1 MRIFITHI
9 VPRDKVAEYNMSF
22 AACNFSYNLI
32 GGGMFNTVYSILP
45 TFVRGEIEAF
55 DGLIYSR
62 CRKCK
67 WMLYRLA
74 PIMECFSAFD
84 KIPRKASVWYYN
96 CTALNVTLMILLKL
110 FKPSVK
116 QNIIQLD
123 YTPSDSF
130 LARLC
135 LRIANSLNG
144 TISLAPS
151 PLFTCPNIACL
162 PGVVPD
168 DYPEQPKVSQT
179 NGEFLIS
186 GALGYN
192 ISMLSMLLKAFAKM
206 PDKTLHITGKAPDTD
221 LLKRYTDNY
230 TNIIYHGV
238 LPYDKY
244 IELMHS
250 VPCMLSTRN
259 PDAAENQCNFPSKI
273 IEALL
278 HNRIIIS
285 TIHYE
290 QLDGIRYFE
299 VPADIDGFTDS
310 INATCHMPEEELI
323 TYANQSNLVR
333 ERFSTKVWEAT
344 IMGIENNNII
354 RHAI

>member
-9 VPRDKVAEYNMSF
+9 VPRDKVTEYNMSF

-32 GGGMFNTVYSILP
+32 GGGIFDTVYSILP
-45 TFVRGEIEAF
+45 TFVKGEVEAF

-62 CRKCK
+62 LRKCK
-67 WMLYRLA
+67 GMLYRLA
-74 PIMECFSAFD
+74 PIMECFSAFG

-96 CTALNVTLMILLKL
+96 CTTLNVTLMILLKL

-130 LARLC
+130 FARFC

-144 TISLAPS
+144 TICLAPS
-151 PLFTCPNIACL
+151 PLFTCLNIACL

-168 DYPEQPKVSQT
+168 NYPEQPKVSQT

-250 VPCMLSTRN
+250 VPFMLSTRN

-310 INATCHMPEEELI
+310 INSICHKSKEELL

-344 IMGIENNNII
+344 MKKIENQDY
-354 RHAI
+354 A

>member
-32 GGGMFNTVYSILP
+32 GGGMFDTVYSILP
-45 TFVRGEIEAF
+45 TFVKGEVEAF

-62 CRKCK
+62 LRKCK
-67 WMLYRLA
+67 WMLHRLA
-74 PIMECFSAFD
+74 PIMECFSAFG
-84 KIPRKASVWYYN
+84 KMPRKATVWYYN
-96 CTALNVTLMILLKL
+96 CTTLNITLMILLKL
-110 FKPSVK
+110 FKPSIK

-130 LARLC
+130 FARFC

-144 TISLAPS
+144 TICLAPS

-168 DYPEQPKVSQT
+168 NYEKQPRIKAIT
-179 NGEFLIS
+179 KNFLIS

-192 ISMLSMLLKAFAKM
+192 ISMLPILLEAFAKM
-206 PDKTLHITGKAPDTD
+206 PDKTLYITGKATD
-221 LLKRYTDNY
+221 MDLVKRYTDNY

-250 VPCMLSTRN
+250 VPFMLSTRN

-299 VPADIDGFTDS
+299 VPADIEGFTDS
-310 INATCHMPEEELI
+310 INAICRRPEEELI
-323 TYANQSNLVR
+323 TYANQSNLVK
-333 ERFSTKVWEAT
+333 ERFSTKVWEET
-344 IMGIENNNII
+344 MKKIENQDY
-354 RHAI
+354 A

>member
-9 VPRDKVAEYNMSF
+9 VPRNKVAEYNMSF

-32 GGGMFNTVYSILP
+32 SGKMFDRVYSILP
-45 TFVRGEIEAF
+45 TFVRGKVTPF

-62 CRKCK
+62 LRKFTK
-67 WMLYRLA
+67 ALYRIA
-74 PIMECFSAFD
+74 PIMECFSTFR
-84 KIPRKASVWYYN
+84 KIPREASVWYYN
-96 CTALNVTLMILLKL
+96 CTILNVSLILLLKA

-123 YTPSDSF
+123 YTPSKNPI
-130 LARLC
+130 ARFYLK
-135 LRIANSLNG
+135 IANSLNG
-144 TISLAPS
+144 TICLAPS
-151 PLFTCPNIACL
+151 PLFACPNIACL

-168 DYPEQPKVSQT
+168 NYEKQPEIKT
-179 NGEFLIS
+179 ITKDFLIS

-192 ISMLSMLLKAFAKM
+192 ISMLPMLLESFAKM
-206 PDKTLHITGKAPDTD
+206 PDKTLHITGNVPDVD
-221 LLKRYTDNY
+221 LVKRYTDNY

-250 VPCMLSTRN
+250 VPFMLSTRN

-299 VPADIDGFTDS
+299 VPADIEGFTES
-310 INATCHMPEEELI
+310 INVICRRPEEELI
-323 TYANQSNLVR
+323 AYANQSNLVR
-333 ERFSTKVWEAT
+333 KRFSTKVWETA
-344 IMGIENNNII
+344 IRKIENQDY
-354 RHAI
+354 A

>member
-9 VPRDKVAEYNMSF
+9 VPHGKVAEYNMSF

-32 GGGMFNTVYSILP
+32 SGGMFDRVYSILP
-45 TFVRGEIEAF
+45 TFVKGNVAPF
-55 DGLIYSR
+55 NGLIYSR
-62 CRKCK
+62 LRKFTK
-67 WMLYRLA
+67 ALYRLA
-74 PIMECFSAFD
+74 PIIECFSAFS

-96 CTALNVTLMILLKL
+96 CTTLNITLMILLKL

-123 YTPSDSF
+123 YTPSESIF
-130 LARLC
+130 ARFC

-168 DYPEQPKVSQT
+168 DYPEQPKVNQT
-179 NGEFLIS
+179 SGEFLIS

-192 ISMLSMLLKAFAKM
+192 ISMLSMLLEAFTKM

-250 VPCMLSTRN
+250 VPFMLSTRN

-310 INATCHMPEEELI
+310 INAICRRPEEELI
-323 TYANQSNLVR
+323 TYANQSNLVK
-333 ERFSTKVWEAT
+333 ERFSTKVWET
-344 IMGIENNNII
+344 TMRKIENQDY
-354 RHAI
+354 A